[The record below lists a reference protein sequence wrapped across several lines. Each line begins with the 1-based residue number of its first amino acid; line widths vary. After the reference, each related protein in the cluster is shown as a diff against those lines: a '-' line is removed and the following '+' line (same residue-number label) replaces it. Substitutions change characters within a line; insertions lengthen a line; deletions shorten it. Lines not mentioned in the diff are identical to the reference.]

1 MSEEEQAEAEEVEA
15 EETEADVEEAESEES
30 TESEEAAVA
39 QLFGRWDVTGIEY
52 SDPSTERYINVTPI
66 AHTMGRH
73 AGKQFQK
80 SEVSIVE
87 RLINRLMQ
95 TEENTGKKQKTLN
108 IVRDAFELVHGRTDE
123 NPVQILVRA
132 VENAA
137 PREETVRLK
146 YGGISVPKAVDVAP
160 QRRVDQ
166 SLKFIAEGAYKDAF
180 KTSTDAA
187 EALANQL
194 VRAAD
199 YDVQAYAIGQKEEKE
214 RVAAAA
220 R

>member
-1 MSEEEQAEAEEVEA
+1 MSES
-15 EETEADVEEAESEES
+15 ESESDAPEPDAPAGGAE
-30 TESEEAAVA
+30 TDAL
-39 QLFGRWDVTGIEY
+39 LFGEWEIGDLEY
-52 SDPSTERYINVTPI
+52 ADPSTKRYITVTPV

-73 AGKQFQK
+73 ASKQFQK
-80 SEVSIVE
+80 SEISVVE

-95 TEENTGKKQKTLN
+95 TEENTGHKQKTTR
-108 IVRDAFELVHGRTDE
+108 IVREAFDIIHERTEE
-123 NPVQILVRA
+123 NPVQVLVSA

-146 YGGISVPKAVDVAP
+146 YGGISVPQAVDVAP

-166 SLKFIAEGAYKDAF
+166 GIMFLAEGCHNGSYKTT
-180 KTSTDAA
+180 KSAA
-187 EALANQL
+187 EALAD
-194 VRAAD
+194 VVVGAAE
-199 YDVQAYAIGQKEEKE
+199 YDVGSYAINQKEEKE

>member
-1 MSEEEQAEAEEVEA
+1 MAAEDQPEPDKPAGTDEEG
-15 EETEADVEEAESEES
+15 
-30 TESEEAAVA
+30 AAA
-39 QLFGRWDVTGIEY
+39 KLFGEWETTDIAY
-52 SDPSTERYINVTPI
+52 SDPSTERYITVTPV

-87 RLINRLMQ
+87 RLCNRLMQ
-95 TEENTGKKQKTLN
+95 TEENTGKKQQTMQ
-108 IVRDAFELVHGRTDE
+108 IVRDAFETIHERTEE
-123 NPVQILVRA
+123 NPIQVLVQA
-132 VENAA
+132 VEHAA

-166 SLKFIAEGAYKDAF
+166 ALKFIAEGVQSSSF
-180 KTSTDAA
+180 KTTTSAA
-187 EALANQL
+187 DALADQL
-194 VRAAD
+194 IGAAN
-199 YDVQAYAIGQKEEKE
+199 YDVQTYAVNQKEEKE

>member
-1 MSEEEQAEAEEVEA
+1 MSAEDTSEADADAAEESEP
-15 EETEADVEEAESEES
+15 ETARAK
-30 TESEEAAVA
+30 
-39 QLFGRWDVTGIEY
+39 LFGEWEITDIEY
-52 SDPSTERYINVTPI
+52 SDPSTERYITVTPI

-73 AGKQFQK
+73 ADKQFKK
-80 SEVSIVE
+80 SEISIVE

-95 TEENTGKKQKTLN
+95 TDENTGKKQLATS
-108 IVRDAFELVHGRTDE
+108 IVTEAFEIVHERTDE
-123 NPVQILVRA
+123 NPIQVLVSA
-132 VENAA
+132 VENSA

-166 SLKFIAEGAYKDAF
+166 ALKFIAEGTYGGSF
-180 KTSTDAA
+180 KTTTSAE
-187 EALANQL
+187 EALASL
-194 VRAAD
+194 LIGAANN
-199 YDVQAYAIGQKEEKE
+199 DVSTYSVNQKEEKE

>member
-1 MSEEEQAEAEEVEA
+1 MSGEESEA
-15 EETEADVEEAESEES
+15 TPEEAVAADELDPDAPASS
-30 TESEEAAVA
+30 EAANENA
-39 QLFGRWDVTGIEY
+39 KLFGVWDVTEIAY
-52 SDPSTERYINVTPI
+52 DDPSTKRYMTVTPI

-73 AGKQFQK
+73 ASKQFKK
-80 SEVSIVE
+80 SEISLVE

-95 TEENTGKKQKTLN
+95 TDENTGKKQQATR
-108 IVRDAFELVHGRTDE
+108 IVRDAFDIIHERTEE
-123 NPVQILVRA
+123 NPVQILVTA

-166 SLKFIAEGAYKDAF
+166 ALLFISDGVASATYKST
-180 KTSTDAA
+180 TSAA
-187 EALANQL
+187 EALANEL
-194 VRAAD
+194 IAAAD
-199 YDVQAYAIGQKEEKE
+199 YDAGAYSISQKEERE
-214 RVAAAA
+214 RVSAAA

>member
-1 MSEEEQAEAEEVEA
+1 MSEATTPRLFDTWSVE
-15 EETEADVEEAESEES
+15 D
-30 TESEEAAVA
+30 
-39 QLFGRWDVTGIEY
+39 IEFD
-52 SDPSTERYINVTPI
+52 DPSTRRYITVTPV

-73 AGKQFQK
+73 ANKQFEK
-80 SEVSIVE
+80 SEISIVE

-95 TEENTGKKQKTLN
+95 TGRNAGKKQQTMG
-108 IVRDAFELVHGRTDE
+108 IVEEAFDIVHERTNE
-123 NPVQILVRA
+123 NPVQVLVDA

-166 SLKFIAEGAYKDAF
+166 AVKFLAEGTHSGAF
-180 KTSTDAA
+180 KSPIDVE

-194 VRAAD
+194 VGAAND
-199 YDVQAYAIGQKEEKE
+199 DVNTYAINQKEEKE

>member
-1 MSEEEQAEAEEVEA
+1 MSAEDTPEQEAPEDAEEEVAR
-15 EETEADVEEAESEES
+15 
-30 TESEEAAVA
+30 A
-39 QLFGRWDVTGIEY
+39 QLFGKWDVTGIEY
-52 SDPSTERYINVTPI
+52 ADPSTERYITVTPV

-73 AGKQFQK
+73 SSKQFQK
-80 SEVSIVE
+80 SDISIVE

-95 TEENTGKKQKTLN
+95 TEENTGKKQKALQ
-108 IVRDAFELVHGRTDE
+108 IVRDAFEIVHDRTDE
-123 NPVQILVRA
+123 NPIQVLVTA

-166 SLKFIAEGAYKDAF
+166 ALMFLATGVQKGSYKTP
-180 KTSTDAA
+180 KPAA
-187 EALANQL
+187 EALAEQL
-194 VRAAD
+194 IGAAN
-199 YDVQAYAIGQKEEKE
+199 YDVQTYAINQKEEKE